1 MSWRSDTL
9 AGLIGLAVS
18 LTLLVQSFSLPK
30 LALTPV
36 GPGFYPRIVLVF
48 MAMVSAILVM
58 QGLAAGWRARRAS
71 GREAQPVRAYG
82 LVALAFAIVTGY
94 VALLPL
100 LGFRIATAAFV
111 AAFQFAVERPARPWD
126 WAVLVAIALGT
137 SLTTHLVFETYLL
150 VLLPRGSWTGW

>member
-58 QGLAAGWRARRAS
+58 QGLAAGWRARRAT
-71 GREAQPVRAYG
+71 GRGARPVRPYG
-82 LVALAFAIVTGY
+82 LVALAFAIVAGY
-94 VALLPL
+94 VALLPV

-111 AAFQFAVERPARPWD
+111 AAFQFAVERPGRARD
-126 WAVLVAIALGT
+126 WAVLVAIALAT

>member
-1 MSWRSDTL
+1 MSWRSDIL

-36 GPGFYPRIVLVF
+36 GPGFYPRIVLGF
-48 MAMVSAILVM
+48 MAMVSALLVM
-58 QGLAAGWRARRAS
+58 QGLAAGLRARRAP
-71 GREAQPVRAYG
+71 GRGAQPVRAYG

-100 LGFRIATAAFV
+100 LGFRIATAVFV
-111 AAFQFAVERPARPWD
+111 AAFQFAVERPGRPWD
-126 WAVLVAIALGT
+126 WAVLVAIALGM

>member
-48 MAMVSAILVM
+48 MALVSTILVV
-58 QGLAAGWRARRAS
+58 QGLVAGLGARRAP
-71 GREAQPVRAYG
+71 GRGVRPVPAYRV
-82 LVALAFAIVTGY
+82 VALAFAIVTGY

-100 LGFRIATAAFV
+100 LGFRIATAVFV
-111 AAFQFAVERPARPWD
+111 AAFQFAVERRWRARD
-126 WAVLVAIALGT
+126 WAMLVAIALGT
-137 SLTTHLVFETYLL
+137 SLITHLVFETYLL

>member
-1 MSWRSDTL
+1 M
-9 AGLIGLAVS
+9 AGLLGLAVS
-18 LTLLVQSFSLPK
+18 LTLLVQSFGLPK

-48 MAMVSAILVM
+48 MAIVSAILVM
-58 QGLAAGWRARRAS
+58 QGLAAGLRARRAK
-71 GREAQPVRAYG
+71 GRGAQPVRAYG
-82 LVALAFAIVTGY
+82 VVASAFAIVAGY

-100 LGFRIATAAFV
+100 LGFRVATAVFV
-111 AAFQFAVERPARPWD
+111 AAFQFAVERPGRSRD

-137 SLTTHLVFETYLL
+137 SLITHLVFETYLL